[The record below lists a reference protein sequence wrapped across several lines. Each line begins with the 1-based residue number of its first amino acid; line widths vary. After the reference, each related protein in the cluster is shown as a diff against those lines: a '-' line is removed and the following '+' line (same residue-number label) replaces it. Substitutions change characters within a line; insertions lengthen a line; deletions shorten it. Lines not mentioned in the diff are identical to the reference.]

1 MNNDIQ
7 AALTKFVDSVQ
18 VMKDEYMG
26 KNFPSLGRVLI
37 TVERGKRYAKLVLAD
52 ASAPIISRYV
62 YCFVDLTNGDILKA
76 ASWKA
81 PAKRARGNIL
91 AADPISA
98 VNTHGANYLR

>member
-18 VMKDEYMG
+18 VMRDEYMG

-37 TVERGKRYAKLVLAD
+37 TVERGKRYAKLVCD
-52 ASAPIISRYV
+52 DGISRCV
-62 YCFVDLTNGDILKA
+62 HCFVDLTNGDILKA

-81 PAKRARGNIL
+81 PAKHTRGNIL
-91 AADPISA
+91 SADPISA
-98 VNTHGANYLR
+98 VNAHGANYLR